1 MSNTAA
7 LSRVNRMREATARDL
22 AAAPS
27 PIRSVAMKAG
37 VFFAVSAA
45 LPLLLGHACSA
56 AAVAQGAGRTVSF
69 PAPPHPDAIATEVGP
84 IRTYIRQ
91 VTVDP
96 PVHVRRYGLG
106 YSELR
111 GEIEGVGWGGQDAA
125 GTLRQAHY
133 GYKLAYVLRIP
144 SRWDGTLVVHR
155 HGTGPFA
162 LWQGLEASL
171 GERNFA
177 RKFHETADRLVS
189 DVALHP
195 DRRWAFFAVNQTPVD
210 PGGAF
215 NTLVLP
221 DDPSG
226 GGAPVH
232 SMLDVP
238 IGRDTALL
246 AKRLLLRLRGRAP
259 DVTLGTGHSGGAF
272 AHFMLN
278 AGVDHLRTGVPPVLA
293 GDNFVRPYDPA
304 SGRIFDGFLSLAR
317 GGGPIVPVDPVRGV
331 SAPTLFLEGETDGAA
346 LLAVRQLDEMI
357 AKGLDVAAAT
367 RLYMAR
373 NVPHVDAD
381 LVSTLVTQGRDF
393 AGVLGLPEGYYGGA
407 GERLKP
413 LSAALL
419 DALHA
424 WATGGTPPPV
434 SVFNG
439 VAEDRDGLPGVD
451 TLTFPRSAGP
461 PSLAFPYVDDPS
473 LDAIAFP
480 PPTPTE
486 HNPAL
491 AQAWDRVRGAL
502 GAATGSIVLPETAC
516 RRGGSSFVIQ
526 GPVGAWFTP
535 FDEQAFADAWGSSAA
550 HQTCRVGHID
560 GLASDGLYDVS
571 VVAIDVQPEQ
581 FPNVVDLASTSRLP
595 VAILST
601 PGFDATR
608 VVPGSLKLAGASRQG
623 ATGKRPA
630 RVRRQDVN
638 GDGRTDLVAEFE
650 IAEVSIAAHDLVLDL
665 WGRTRG
671 GSPFTGSD
679 TVVLA
684 AASLP

>member
-1 MSNTAA
+1 
-7 LSRVNRMREATARDL
+7 
-22 AAAPS
+22 
-27 PIRSVAMKAG
+27 MKPG
-37 VFFAVSAA
+37 LFFALSAA
-45 LPLLLGHACSA
+45 LPLFFGHPAS
-56 AAVAQGAGRTVSF
+56 AVAGADGAGRTVRF

-84 IRTYIRQ
+84 VRTYVRQ
-91 VTVDP
+91 VTVGP
-96 PVHVRRYGLG
+96 PVYVRRYGLG
-106 YSELR
+106 YSEVR

-125 GTLRQAHY
+125 GTLRRAHY

-144 SRWDGTLVVHR
+144 PRWDGTLVVHR

-177 RKFHETADRLVS
+177 RRFHETADRLVS

-210 PGGAF
+210 PDGAF

-246 AKRLLLRLRGRAP
+246 AKRLLKRLRGRAP

-272 AHFMLN
+272 ANFMLN

-293 GDNFVRPYDPA
+293 GDNFVRPYDPS

-317 GGGPIVPVDPVRGV
+317 GGGPIVPIDAARGV
-331 SAPTLFLEGETDGAA
+331 SAPTVFLEGETDAGAM
-346 LLAVRQLDEMI
+346 LAVRQVDEMI
-357 AKGLDVAAAT
+357 AKGLDVTVST

-381 LVSTLVTQGRDF
+381 LVSTLVTQGRAF
-393 AGVLGLPEGYYGGA
+393 AGVLGLPEAYYGGA

-419 DALHA
+419 DAVRA
-424 WATGGTPPPV
+424 WATAGTPPPV

-439 VAEDRDGLPGVD
+439 VAEDRDGLPGLD
-451 TLTFPRSAGP
+451 TLAFPRSAGP

-491 AQAWDRVRGAL
+491 AEAWERVRGAL
-502 GAATGSIVLPETAC
+502 GAATRSVLLAETAC

-535 FDEQAFADAWGSSAA
+535 FDAQKFADAWGSSAA
-550 HQTCRVGHID
+550 HQTCRVGHIE
-560 GLASDGLYDVS
+560 GIVADGLYDSS
-571 VVAIDVQPEQ
+571 VVAIDVQPAQ

-608 VVPGSLKLAGASRQG
+608 VVAGSLKLAGASLQG

-638 GDGRTDLVAEFE
+638 GDGRADLVAEFE
-650 IAEVSIAAHDLVLDL
+650 TAEVPLNPHDLVLDL
-665 WGRTRG
+665 WGRTKG
-671 GSPFTGSD
+671 GAPFAGSD
-679 TVVLA
+679 VVTLA
-684 AASLP
+684 AASHP